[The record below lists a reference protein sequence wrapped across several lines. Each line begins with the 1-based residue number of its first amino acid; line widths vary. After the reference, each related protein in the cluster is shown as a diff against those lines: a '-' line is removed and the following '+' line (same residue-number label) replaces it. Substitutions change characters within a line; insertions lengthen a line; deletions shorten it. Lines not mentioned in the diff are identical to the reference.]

1 MQVRIL
7 LSTLSILAVCASAA
21 LAGQIVPVAT
31 PTAAAAPPG
40 APEVDAGMLA
50 LLGTAASA
58 GIIAFKNKFKKSH

>member
-1 MQVRIL
+1 MQVRNL
-7 LSTLSILAVCASAA
+7 LSALGILAVCASAA
-21 LAGQIVPVAT
+21 LAGEIVPVQA
-31 PTAAAAPPG
+31 PAAAAPPG